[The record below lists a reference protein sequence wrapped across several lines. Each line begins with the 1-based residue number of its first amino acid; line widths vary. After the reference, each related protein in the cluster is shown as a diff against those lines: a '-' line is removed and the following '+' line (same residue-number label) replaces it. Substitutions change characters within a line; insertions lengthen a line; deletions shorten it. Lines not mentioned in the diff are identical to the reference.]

1 MDKGKWK
8 KNNEHI
14 FSPRTPEENSR
25 KIIGVVWNVNS
36 MSLAEQVIPEMRQT
50 IKRFEVKPGPDIT
63 AHEFY
68 AANGADGSHVILLG
82 YGTMFSAKFL
92 YACRICIVEVYLGVL
107 ITDPERILAWV
118 DELTPRWQ
126 EDCRQD
132 RKKQAAMR
140 RVARSLFPKEQ
151 KSGFANLTPKSQQ
164 TRNGTASVPRGRAK
178 FRR

>member
-1 MDKGKWK
+1 MNKDKRK

-25 KIIGVVWNVNS
+25 KIIGVVWNVDS
-36 MSLAEQVIPEMRQT
+36 MSIAEQAIPETQQT
-50 IKRFEVKPGPDIT
+50 IKRFEVKPGPHIT
-63 AHEFY
+63 AYEFY
-68 AANGADGSHVILLG
+68 AANGTDGSHVILLG
-82 YGTMFSAKFL
+82 YGTMFSAQFL
-92 YACRICIVEVYLGVL
+92 YACRICIVEVYHGVR

-126 EDCRQD
+126 EDCRED

-140 RVARSLFPKEQ
+140 RVARSLFPK
-151 KSGFANLTPKSQQ
+151 KHKAGFANPMPRNQQ
-164 TRNGTASVPRGRAK
+164 TGNGTASAPRGRTK